1 MEYTVLHSGRRRA
14 VRLRRPKIKPI
25 GPHKESSNA
34 RRPAQRQ
41 AQNRTAP
48 AAQNQALW
56 GPTRKAALCVAL
68 HRGRRKAVRPR
79 RPPIKPGGP
88 AGKESMRVALHRGRR
103 KAVRP
108 RRPRSS
114 REARQGKQ
122 QCSPLCTAAGA
133 EPCGLGGPRSS
144 PWGPARKAAMRVAL
158 HSGRRKAVRPRRP
171 KIKPGG
177 PAGKK
182 AMLTALH
189 SGRRRVARSRR
200 PKIKPIEPHKESSN
214 VRRPA
219 QRQAQRRA
227 AAAVQNQAG
236 RPGGKNSS
244 ARRLAAR
251 TKSRRR
257 EGLPLPARA
266 QAG

>member
-1 MEYTVLHSGRRRA
+1 MEAEQKARKTLFKEAPTPRVSPQPPRNRGPLRA
-14 VRLRRPKIKPI
+14 FPEESNGVY
-25 GPHKESSNA
+25 GPS
-34 RRPAQRQ
+34 QRQ
-41 AQNRTAP
+41 AQSR
-48 AAQNQALW
+48 AAA
-56 GPTRKAALCVAL
+56 GPQ
-68 HRGRRKAVRPR
+68 RPR
-79 RPPIKPGGP
+79 SKPGGP
-88 AGKESMRVALHRGRR
+88 AGKAAMRVALHSGRR

-257 EGLPLPARA
+257 EVLPLPARA